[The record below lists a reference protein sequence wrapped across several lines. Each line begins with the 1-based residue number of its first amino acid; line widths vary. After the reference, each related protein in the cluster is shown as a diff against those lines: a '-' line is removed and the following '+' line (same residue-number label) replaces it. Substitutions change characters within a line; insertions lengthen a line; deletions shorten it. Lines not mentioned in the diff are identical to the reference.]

1 MIKFIILFQQPTD
14 ADRFEQ
20 VYQDFLALV
29 ERMPHIIRRQVVHI
43 TGSPQGNPSFYRILE
58 IYFESPQ
65 QQQAALMSKI
75 GQEAGQELGRLPR
88 GTFQLLYADVYEEAG
103 GSTPAPKSYPAAP
116 EILHFG
122 DLSLDTGTHRAYR
135 NERAIDLTAKEYEL
149 LLLFMRSPRQ
159 VLTRDVILE
168 HIWGSDFDS
177 ESNIIEVYVSYLR
190 QKIEMDA
197 ESRLIHTIRG
207 SGYVLREA

>member
-14 ADRFEQ
+14 ADSFEQ
-20 VYQDFLALV
+20 VYQDFLALI

-43 TGSPQGNPSFYRILE
+43 TGSPQGSPAFYRILE

-103 GSTPAPKSYPAAP
+103 GSTPAP
-116 EILHFG
+116 EILRFG